1 MRFTPLHIAFVV
13 VFFVMGLPYWRIPY
27 SSASLPNSLWSPAML
42 VVLAAPVAVLVLSKN
57 TFARTSGVIG
67 LAVPAMVMARV
78 VVEAFQNPTTHK
90 PLAVRVGHRVGSRPC
105 GGFCRI
111 AGRPGDRQTAQ
122 GRCRPRRRLSAATLR
137 PTPRQSFERALK
149 T

>member
-78 VVEAFQNPTTHK
+78 VVEAFQNPTTHNLW
-90 PLAVRVGHRVGSRPC
+90 PFELVIASAVGLAVASVGSLAGLVIARLLKV
-105 GGFCRI
+105 G
-111 AGRPGDRQTAQ
+111 AGRGDV
-122 GRCRPRRRLSAATLR
+122 
-137 PTPRQSFERALK
+137 
-149 T
+149 

>member
-1 MRFTPLHIAFVV
+1 MRSTPLHIAFVV

-27 SSASLPNSLWSPAML
+27 SSASLPNSLWGPAML

-78 VVEAFQNPTTHK
+78 VVETFQNPTRHNLW
-90 PLAVRVGHRVGSRPC
+90 PFELVIASAVGLAVASVGSLAGLVIARLLKV
-105 GGFCRI
+105 G
-111 AGRPGDRQTAQ
+111 AGRSDV
-122 GRCRPRRRLSAATLR
+122 
-137 PTPRQSFERALK
+137 
-149 T
+149 

>member
-1 MRFTPLHIAFVV
+1 MRSTPLHIAFVV

-27 SSASLPNSLWSPAML
+27 SSASLPNSLWGPAML

-78 VVEAFQNPTTHK
+78 VVEAFQNPTTHNLW
-90 PLAVRVGHRVGSRPC
+90 PFELVIASAVGLAVASVGSLAGLVIARLLKI
-105 GGFCRI
+105 G
-111 AGRPGDRQTAQ
+111 AGRIDV
-122 GRCRPRRRLSAATLR
+122 
-137 PTPRQSFERALK
+137 
-149 T
+149 

>member
-1 MRFTPLHIAFVV
+1 MRSTPLHIAFVV

-27 SSASLPNSLWSPAML
+27 SSASLPNSLWGPAML

-78 VVEAFQNPTTHK
+78 VVEAFQNPTTHNLW
-90 PLAVRVGHRVGSRPC
+90 PFELVIASAVGLVVASVGSLAGLVIARLLKV
-105 GGFCRI
+105 G
-111 AGRPGDRQTAQ
+111 AGRIDV
-122 GRCRPRRRLSAATLR
+122 
-137 PTPRQSFERALK
+137 
-149 T
+149 